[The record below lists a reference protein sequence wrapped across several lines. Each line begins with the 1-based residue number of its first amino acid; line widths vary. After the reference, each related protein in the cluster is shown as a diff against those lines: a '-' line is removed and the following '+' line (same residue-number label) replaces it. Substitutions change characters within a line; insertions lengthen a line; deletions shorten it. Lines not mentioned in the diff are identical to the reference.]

1 MLHTCRTG
9 DIIPQMGASCP
20 HYPILAFE
28 VRDFYILIVGN
39 QQNRDCENEVRPHSL
54 LKGRAPEEYAKAV
67 APLY

>member
-39 QQNRDCENEVRPHSL
+39 QQYWDCENEV
-54 LKGRAPEEYAKAV
+54 
-67 APLY
+67 